1 MKTCLSVFLL
11 AVGVSMFGLGESL
24 SCYSCPDGST
34 ERCEKV
40 QQCSAAENSCLELS
54 SDSTGKTYSKC
65 LQQTDC
71 DFEKL
76 AAMFTISR
84 FKFNCCQS
92 NLCNS
97 AHATAA
103 RPLIGL
109 LAGLAALYWVMH

>member
-40 QQCSAAENSCLELS
+40 QQCSAAETLCLKLS
-54 SDSTGKTYSKC
+54 DNTGKTYSKC
-65 LQQTDC
+65 LQLEDC
-71 DFEKL
+71 DFQKL
-76 AAMFTISR
+76 SATFPFTPASFR
-84 FKFNCCQS
+84 CCPS

-109 LAGLAALYWVMH
+109 LAGLAALYWGMH